1 MSGLSGISM
10 LKSVERAAQRVFRRS
25 SSGICSAPGVP
36 PTGLAWASAL
46 SHSESWGYCRRV
58 FASPQRRLGAP
69 TAAMRLRISDP
80 TLIPELIEFLETRV
94 SAVAE
99 RVSAN
104 EVEVSMLGSYG
115 PDGLR
120 MMLELLV
127 RAWEAS
133 RIDNDVSVEV
143 ID

>member
-1 MSGLSGISM
+1 
-10 LKSVERAAQRVFRRS
+10 
-25 SSGICSAPGVP
+25 
-36 PTGLAWASAL
+36 
-46 SHSESWGYCRRV
+46 
-58 FASPQRRLGAP
+58 
-69 TAAMRLRISDP
+69 MRLRISDP

-133 RIDNDVSVEV
+133 RIDKDVSVEV